1 MGFYLRKSISVGPFR
16 FNLSKSGVGVS
27 AGIKGLRVGTGPR
40 GNYISVGRGGL
51 YYRATIPSAQL
62 VTVPATPPASLP
74 TQIPKAIP
82 QPGLGPMVAIESA
95 PVSAMQDTSSAEL
108 LSELNSKAKRPNY
121 WKWTAAGSLLALW
134 CVFSTEPGWPAYL
147 SAAMLTALTFYIG
160 MRDTVAKTSVLFYEL
175 DTANESA
182 FESIHEAFQTLAGC
196 RKAWRIDA
204 QATVHDRKYHAGA
217 GSVVKRKDAQF
228 GKGLP
233 PMVKSNLEVPF
244 VKSGQTSLY
253 YMPDRVLVYSPGGV
267 GAVSYKDL
275 NVSGQSRQFIEDGAV
290 PADAEVVGHT
300 WRFVNKNGGPD
311 RRFKNNRQ
319 LPIALYEE
327 LAFQSNSGLNE
338 LYQLSKHSLTARV
351 RSEVQRMSSLLP
363 A

>member
-1 MGFYLRKSISVGPFR
+1 MGFYLRKSVSVGPLR

-51 YYRATIPSAQL
+51 YYRATIPAAQP
-62 VTVPATPPASLP
+62 VAIPPTPPAPAPLP
-74 TQIPKAIP
+74 NMAP
-82 QPGLGPMVAIESA
+82 QPGLGPMVSIESA
-95 PVSAMQDTSSAEL
+95 PVSAMQDTSSTEL
-108 LSELNSKAKRPNY
+108 LSELNSKANRPNY

-134 CVFSTEPGWPAYL
+134 YVFSTGSEWIAL
-147 SAAMLTALTFYIG
+147 ISAAILVALTIYIAV
-160 MRDTVAKTSVLFYEL
+160 RDTVAKTSVLFYEL
-175 DTANESA
+175 DSANESA
-182 FESIHEAFQTLAGC
+182 FEALHEAFHTLASC

-204 QATVHDRKYHAGA
+204 QAAVHDRKYHAGA
-217 GSVVKRKDAQF
+217 GAVVRRKDAHF

-233 PMVKSNLEVPF
+233 PMLKSNLEVPY
-244 VKSGQTSLY
+244 VKSGSTSLY
-253 YMPDRVLVYSPGGV
+253 YMPERVLVYSPAGV

-275 NVSGQSRQFIEDGAV
+275 EVSGQSRQFIEDGAV
-290 PADAEVVGHT
+290 PGDAQVVGHT
-300 WRFVNKNGGPD
+300 WRYVNKNGGPD

-319 LPIALYEE
+319 LPVALYEE
-327 LAFQSNSGLNE
+327 LVFRSPSGLNE

-351 RSEVQRMSSLLP
+351 RTEVQRMASLLP